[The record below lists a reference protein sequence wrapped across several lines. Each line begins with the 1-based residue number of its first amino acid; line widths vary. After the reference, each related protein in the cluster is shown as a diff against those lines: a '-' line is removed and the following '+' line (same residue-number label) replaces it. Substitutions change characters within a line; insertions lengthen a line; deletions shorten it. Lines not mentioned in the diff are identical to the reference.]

1 MAFRWQG
8 WKFPYRCL
16 QPRFGQTSHYIR
28 VNKTK
33 RFLSPD
39 RRSSSVVNSL
49 FKSNSH
55 PKSFPRWHSLYNQ
68 VPNSVTFK
76 VYLTLHKITCSNLD
90 ILSTMYYFLKDKDWS
105 HLNLEDIAEC
115 RIMSITRERQL
126 KLELN
131 GNIFVKLNPSKLARK
146 LSSNS
151 LIQQLTMFYFA
162 HVYELNLTLLGLGT
176 LFLLI
181 IRNSL
186 TMLLLQTI
194 CLILSLC

>member
-1 MAFRWQG
+1 
-8 WKFPYRCL
+8 
-16 QPRFGQTSHYIR
+16 
-28 VNKTK
+28 
-33 RFLSPD
+33 
-39 RRSSSVVNSL
+39 
-49 FKSNSH
+49 
-55 PKSFPRWHSLYNQ
+55 
-68 VPNSVTFK
+68 
-76 VYLTLHKITCSNLD
+76 
-90 ILSTMYYFLKDKDWS
+90 MYYFLKDKDWS